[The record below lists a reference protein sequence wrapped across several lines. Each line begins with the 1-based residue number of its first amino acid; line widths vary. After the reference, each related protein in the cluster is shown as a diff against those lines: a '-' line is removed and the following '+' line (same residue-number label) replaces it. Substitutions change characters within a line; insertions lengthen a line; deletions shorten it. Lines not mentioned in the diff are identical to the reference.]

1 MEQNQQFDFDKLQM
15 VFKRSLP
22 VLIML
27 LIFSVATAYLTI
39 RYTKDLYQSES
50 VLQLDI
56 KSEAQVL
63 GFRSFDEDINNLSK
77 EIELL
82 KSKLFFTRVA
92 EVINNDVNVFA
103 YGKVLFEE
111 RYQNSPFFVEYKIEP
126 QYFDHPFDVD
136 ILNSKKFILR
146 LKKGDQVIE
155 NTYSFGEEIVCD
167 GFVFMLAL
175 SPHYRK
181 DNDNVHYFFKINSPQ
196 SNIRYL
202 MDNTEVK
209 PLDFKAKT
217 ISVTFKDFNKYKAQD
232 ILMAIDTLYIYYT
245 QLEKNRVND
254 QKIKFLN
261 EQLHQTESTLS
272 ELENYFENF
281 TIDNRTTDMNVSLS
295 RTITMLEELD
305 SIKMKLNDQLDNF
318 NEIYDKLLDTADL
331 QLGNSE
337 LRMLSSEVAQDINRL
352 EELKKEMN
360 ILKGAY
366 KTNTFA
372 YRKKKEEINFLRER
386 IIGYVEE
393 SRKGIYDKLD
403 EINLKKNRLETDFS
417 SLPSKSTEYAKT
429 ERYYDLYEEF
439 YLSLM
444 KNKAQFELAQAGTVT
459 DFKILS
465 SASLPSNPIA
475 PNKILIWAGAIIASV
490 ILSFLFII
498 IRYLLHNS
506 VSSEKDI
513 EHITPTSIL
522 GSIPFVEKLKGRDSD
537 RLVIDKVP
545 KSEISEAFRSIR
557 TNLEFIKRTDKNTV
571 IAITST
577 VSGEGKTFVTVN
589 LGGVISLLKSKVVLV
604 DLDMRK
610 PRLQKVFYHNIQAK
624 GVSTI
629 LIEKHSVEECI
640 LKTNLENLDYIS
652 SGPIPPNPSEL
663 IHTGSFDKMIGD
675 LKSKYDVVIID
686 TPPVGLVTD
695 GILALK
701 KSDIAL
707 FVVRSGFSKKSFIQ
721 NIDRLVKAHHLDQSS
736 IIFNANR
743 SSKNYGYGSYGKSY
757 GYYEEPEYLES
768 NLFATFKSLFSK

>member
-522 GSIPFVEKLKGRDSD
+522 GSIPFVEKLKGR
-537 RLVIDKVP
+537 
-545 KSEISEAFRSIR
+545 
-557 TNLEFIKRTDKNTV
+557 
-571 IAITST
+571 IAI
-577 VSGEGKTFVTVN
+577 
-589 LGGVISLLKSKVVLV
+589 
-604 DLDMRK
+604 DW
-610 PRLQKVFYHNIQAK
+610 
-624 GVSTI
+624 
-629 LIEKHSVEECI
+629 
-640 LKTNLENLDYIS
+640 
-652 SGPIPPNPSEL
+652 
-663 IHTGSFDKMIGD
+663 
-675 LKSKYDVVIID
+675 
-686 TPPVGLVTD
+686 
-695 GILALK
+695 
-701 KSDIAL
+701 
-707 FVVRSGFSKKSFIQ
+707 
-721 NIDRLVKAHHLDQSS
+721 
-736 IIFNANR
+736 
-743 SSKNYGYGSYGKSY
+743 
-757 GYYEEPEYLES
+757 
-768 NLFATFKSLFSK
+768 